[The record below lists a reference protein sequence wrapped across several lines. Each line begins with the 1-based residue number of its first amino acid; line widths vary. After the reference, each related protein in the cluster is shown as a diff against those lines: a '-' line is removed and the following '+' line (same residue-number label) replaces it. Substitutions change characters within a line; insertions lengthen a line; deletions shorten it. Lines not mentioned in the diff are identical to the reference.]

1 MKLLKRLNMM
11 SWLKTLMLLI
21 LVNDDD
27 TIDAI
32 DYNAK
37 IKDIKDKIL
46 DITKLA
52 TNDALNAKINGVKG
66 EIPSISDLASTS
78 AYTAVKGKIEK
89 NEKKQKWKKIFYFF

>member
-1 MKLLKRLNMM
+1 
-11 SWLKTLMLLI
+11 MLLI
-21 LVNDDD
+21 LVNDAD

-66 EIPSISDLASTS
+66 EISSISDLASTS

-89 NEKKQKWKKIFYFF
+89 NEKKTEMEKNILLLLIIINSRIIYLVQR